1 MTPDA
6 AVLNDFEA
14 RQRALDPH
22 CSFIVQAPAG
32 SGKTELLTLR
42 FMQLLAR
49 VDEPEEILAITFTR
63 KAASEMRTRVI
74 EALSEAECPEPAA
87 PHEKQRRA
95 LAQAVRQRDQER
107 NWGLLENPARLEIST
122 IDALC
127 NRLAARMPLMGD
139 ILPAANLTD
148 NASEL
153 YLEAARNTVSHVEDE
168 TLPGYEAALAVLG
181 RMQNRAGTVAERIA
195 DMLGKRDQWL
205 PAFADADNSTDAEIA
220 ERLDSN
226 LRQAVELRLQGL
238 AERAKALEPDLWKRL
253 LNLAE
258 GARARLSAATQG
270 EDECD
275 HDSSLHQLSL
285 DRAEWE
291 KLPLWQDLA
300 RILLIKDGNLRKK
313 VDKRNGFPPEFKQE
327 KANFMDA
334 LEQLGSS
341 EHGPAFGEKLADC
354 QDCPLGGYS
363 EEMLQFLGH
372 FIRLLKIAV
381 GELSLVFKERG
392 TLDYSQRALDAQSA
406 LDISAG
412 GNLALAL
419 DRRIQ
424 HIFVDEF
431 QDSSP
436 SQVQLLRQLTGG
448 WSDGDGRTLFAVGD
462 PMQSIYLFRKADVG
476 LFISVRD
483 RGLDTV
489 APISLVLSS
498 NFRSRAELVDWC
510 NQSFSELFPETEEL
524 ASGRVG
530 FHPSAASRG
539 HGGAVEFL
547 PVDNDKDDDGL
558 EAESIAAAVAR
569 LREEQPQWK
578 IALLLVYRRTLP
590 AIERAL
596 RQKNLEVHAPKMH
609 DLKDNPTAQSLL
621 ALTRALLHP
630 ADRIAWLAVLRA
642 PCCGLALEDLYR
654 LAGGENHGSDP
665 SLLEPI
671 EQLLDDPER
680 LGQLS
685 ADGQERIARVWP
697 LLRTALSEQR
707 QQPLDRAVEGLW
719 LGLGGPATCGGPD
732 DFEAAEL
739 FLHELREY
747 SAASAAWSLPAFEKR
762 LQWARRSSGSAQAPI
777 EALTIHGAKGLE
789 FDVVILCGL
798 DKSGRPYQGE
808 LVEWNTPSALDLR
821 SCLLAPRPDAA
832 DDEPIY
838 KFICKLNKEKEENEQ
853 ARLLYVAMTRA
864 RERLLITLPYKS
876 KWDSDG
882 WGAKAP
888 RKNTLLGLLWSKTA
902 DPAKACEQHLEQA
915 GDDAGGPSPTHP
927 VNQAQPQLPLKR
939 LPASWRR
946 PPPEVTPLASTGD
959 QMPEQQGKPPFLW
972 AQSEARALGTIVH
985 EALERI
991 ADEGAEKWP
1000 QARIRGLAALMRTR
1014 LVEEGVAEQRLD
1026 AGVADALLALERTL
1040 ADGRGRWLL
1049 AGDFEDAHNEY
1060 VLDSVENNGSMRQVR
1075 IDRTFVADGCRWIV
1089 DFKLS
1094 RHEGGDLEAFLD
1106 EEHERYRNQLEDY
1119 AEIWRRRG
1127 GDGSREIR
1135 LGLYFP
1141 LVGGWREWSAA

>member
-1 MTPDA
+1 MEPDG
-6 AVLNDFEA
+6 AVLDDLAA
-14 RQRALDPH
+14 RRRALDPH

-63 KAASEMRTRVI
+63 KAASEMRARVI
-74 EALSEAECPEPAA
+74 EALSEVEGPEPAA

-107 NWGLLENPARLEIST
+107 NWGLAENPARLDIST

-139 ILPAANLTD
+139 ILPAADLTD
-148 NASEL
+148 DAGEL
-153 YLEAARNTVSHVEDE
+153 YLEAARNAIAHIEDE

-195 DMLGKRDQWL
+195 DMLGRRDQWL
-205 PAFADADNSTDAEIA
+205 PAFADAEAA
-220 ERLDSN
+220 ERLDAN

-238 AERAKALEPDLWKRL
+238 AERAKALDPALWKRL
-253 LNLAE
+253 LELVE
-258 GARARLSAATQG
+258 GAWARLEIGAAAQDG
-270 EDECD
+270 DGGGQEA
-275 HDSSLHQLSL
+275 SRHQLSL

-291 KLPLWQDLA
+291 KLPLWQALA
-300 RILLIKDGNLRKK
+300 RTLLTKDKNLRKK
-313 VDKRNGFPPEFKQE
+313 VTKNDGFPGEFKQE
-327 KANFMDA
+327 KAAFIDI
-334 LEQLGSS
+334 LQQLSSS
-341 EHGPAFGEKLADC
+341 ERGLAFAEKLADC
-354 QDCPLGGYS
+354 QVCPLSGYS

-372 FIRLLKIAV
+372 FIRLLKVAV

-392 TLDYSQRALDAQSA
+392 TLDHCQRALDAQSA
-406 LDISAG
+406 LDIPAG

-436 SQVQLLRQLTGG
+436 SQVQLLLQLTGG

-462 PMQSIYLFRKADVG
+462 PMQSIYLFRQAEVG
-476 LFISVRD
+476 LFASVRD

-489 APISLVLSS
+489 APISLALSS
-498 NFRSRAELVDWC
+498 NFRSRTELVDWC
-510 NQSFSELFPETEEL
+510 NQNFSQLFPETEEL
-524 ASGRVG
+524 TSGRVG
-530 FHPSAASRG
+530 FHPSTASRG
-539 HGGAVEFL
+539 RGGAVEL
-547 PVDNDKDDDGL
+547 VPVDNREKGDGL
-558 EAESIAAAVAR
+558 EAEAIAAAVAR

-578 IALLLVYRRTLP
+578 IALLMAHRRTLP

-596 RQKNLEVHAPKMH
+596 RQKDLEVHAPKMH
-609 DLKDNPTAQSLL
+609 GLGDNPTAQSLL

-642 PCCGLALEDLYR
+642 PYCGLALEDLYR
-654 LAGGENHGSDP
+654 LAGGENRSNDP
-665 SLLEPI
+665 AVLEPI
-671 EQLLDDPER
+671 EQLLDDAER

-697 LLRTALSEQR
+697 LLRTALGERR
-707 QQPLDRAVEGLW
+707 QQPLARAVEGLW
-719 LGLGGPATCGGPD
+719 LGLGGAATCGGPD
-732 DFEAAEL
+732 DLEAAEL
-739 FLHELREY
+739 FLRELREY
-747 SAASAAWSLPAFEKR
+747 DAISAAWSLPAFEKR
-762 LQWARRSSGSAQAPI
+762 LQGARRSSGSTQAPI

-789 FDVVILCGL
+789 FDVVVLCGL
-798 DKSGRPYQGE
+798 DKRGRHYGGE
-808 LVEWNTPSALDLR
+808 LVEWNTPSALALT
-821 SCLLAPRPDAA
+821 SCLMAPQPDAA
-832 DDEPIY
+832 VDEPIY
-838 KFICKLNKEKEENEQ
+838 QFIRELNKEKENNEQ

-864 RERLLITLPYKS
+864 RERLLITLPYK
-876 KWDSDG
+876 WDAKNDKV
-882 WGAKAP
+882 KAP
-888 RKNTLLGLLWSKTA
+888 PKNTLLDLLWAKPAAPAEACQQHA
-902 DPAKACEQHLEQA
+902 DQVDAAAEGPAPALA
-915 GDDAGGPSPTHP
+915 A
-927 VNQAQPQLPLKR
+927 NQAQPQLQLKR

-946 PPPEVTPLASTGD
+946 PAPEITPLAGTGD
-959 QMPEQQGKPPFLW
+959 QTPERQIRPQFLW
-972 AQSEARALGTIVH
+972 AQSDAQALGTVVH

-1000 QARIRGLAALMRTR
+1000 EARIQGLAALMRTR

-1049 AGDFEDAHNEY
+1049 AGNLEDAHSEHS
-1060 VLDSVENNGSMRQVR
+1060 LASIEKSGRMRQVR
-1075 IDRTFVADGCRWIV
+1075 IDRTFVVDGCRWIV

-1106 EEHERYRNQLEDY
+1106 EERERYRDQLEGY
-1119 AEIWRRRG
+1119 AEMWRRRG
-1127 GDGSREIR
+1127 GDGAREIR

-1141 LVGGWREWSAA
+1141 LIGGWREWPAA